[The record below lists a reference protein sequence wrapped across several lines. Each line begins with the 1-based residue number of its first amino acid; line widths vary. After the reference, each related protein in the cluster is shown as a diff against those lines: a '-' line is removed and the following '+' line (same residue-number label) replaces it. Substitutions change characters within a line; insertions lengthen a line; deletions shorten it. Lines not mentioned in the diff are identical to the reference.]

1 MTSSLQ
7 NKPTTA
13 YPWYDGHS
21 TNISA
26 CGVWRVR
33 AGIQISERKLHTHI
47 HLHYVRT

>member
-26 CGVWRVR
+26 CGVWRARVEVQVSKR
-33 AGIQISERKLHTHI
+33 EPHTHI
-47 HLHYVRT
+47 YLN

>member
-26 CGVWRVR
+26 CGVWRAR
-33 AGIQISERKLHTHI
+33 AGVQVSKRKPHTHI
-47 HLHYVRT
+47 YLN